1 MTFQSLI
8 VQSRPCV
15 SSDTKEPPVGSSRRL
30 VTGATWP
37 LSVHRQLPVVRS
49 QMHMWPL
56 SWPLRT
62 HPSLDD
68 MSSATQFMPGFHF
81 LNSVPDCRSYTTMK
95 LIPGSGS
102 DSSISYARKIKDE
115 LLISWRSRYGCSAM
129 NFGALSDRQC
139 HSITV
144 VPDDFQDHN
153 VHN

>member
-1 MTFQSLI
+1 VTFQSLI
-8 VQSRPCV
+8 VRSRACV
-15 SSDTKEPPVGSSRRL
+15 SRDTKEPPFGSSRRL

-49 QMHMWPL
+49 QMHMWPF

-95 LIPGSGS
+95 LGPGSS
-102 DSSISYARKIKDE
+102 TSYAGKIKDE
-115 LLISWRSRYGCSAM
+115 LYTFTSYHIFEAQNSRC
-129 NFGALSDRQC
+129 R
-139 HSITV
+139 SITGI
-144 VPDDFQDHN
+144 PDDFQKNNYLIGKSWKIN
-153 VHN
+153 VRY